1 MEEWPSVTL
10 SMFLIIC
17 KANKIFDGF
26 WNFTT
31 KTTDLDDTSNLII
44 DRNFEINQIWNLKWR
59 LCINCVFSE
68 AYDDLK
74 FTSNDLGPLDQT
86 EL

>member
-1 MEEWPSVTL
+1 VEKWPSITL
-10 SMFLIIC
+10 SVFFIVG
-17 KANKIFDGF
+17 KTDKIFNSF

-31 KTTDLDDTSNLII
+31 ETTNLDDASNLIV
-44 DRNFEINQIWNLKWR
+44 DRNFEINQIWNV
-59 LCINCVFSE
+59 NEDFVFSE